1 MRQNVFLIAVAAI
14 AVGVLAQDFPMGN
27 YCGRHGPWYSDANIT
42 SDSELTLTVT
52 GPHSGYVPSP
62 TCTNITFN
70 MTSDGSMIMPEQED
84 PTSCIGYLTSGNGG
98 TLSLT
103 YNNETDT
110 ILLGVR
116 VPSTDITMTACN

>member
-1 MRQNVFLIAVAAI
+1 MAI
-14 AVGVLAQDFPMGN
+14 AGMTCIFAQSTPLGY
-27 YCGRHGPWYSDANIT
+27 YCGRHTWWYSSVNVT
-42 SDSELTLTVT
+42 SDTELTINVG
-52 GPHSGYVPSP
+52 GPHSGYVPNA
-62 TCTNITFN
+62 TCYDVVYN
-70 MTSDGSMIMPEQED
+70 MSSDGSMIMPEQED

-116 VPSTDITMTACN
+116 VPSTDILMGPCN